1 MKLLRF
7 YILMSFAFLLVSC
20 EDLIE
25 VDLNSANPKIVIE
38 ADLNDLSNKQTI
50 RVSRTV
56 DFGAP
61 ISSEA
66 ITGAKVTV
74 ADSKGRL
81 FEFVDKGDGLYI
93 KEGFKPMSG
102 LSYNLTVNV
111 GEEEYQSSTKMNVFI
126 PVDSIAIKEETV
138 FSKTYYSV
146 VLKFDDPKDT
156 PNYYKYDIAINGK
169 GFKFN
174 SAYSDK
180 FNDGLY
186 VSHQIMERGDNAI
199 ELGDSVVVRRQCV
212 AKEVY
217 TYWNDI
223 QMLNPGS
230 AAPANPT
237 SNISNGALGY
247 FSVSS
252 AKQYDVRVVKESN

>member
-38 ADLNDLSNKQTI
+38 ADLNDLSNKQMI

-81 FEFVDKGDGLYI
+81 FEFVDKGEGLYV
-93 KEGFKPMSG
+93 KEGFKPVAG

-111 GEEEYQSSTKMNVFI
+111 EEGVYQSSTKMDVFV
-126 PVDSIAIKEETV
+126 PVDSIAIKEETL

-146 VLKFDDPKDT
+146 VLKFDDPKDI

-169 GFKFN
+169 GFKFA

-186 VSHQIMERGDNAI
+186 VSHQITDRDNSI

-252 AKQYDVRVVKESN
+252 AKEYGLRVVKESN

>member
-7 YILMSFAFLLVSC
+7 YILMSAALLLVSC

-38 ADLNDLSNKQTI
+38 ADLNDLSNRQII

-56 DFGAP
+56 DFNSP
-61 ISSEA
+61 VSSEA
-66 ITGAKVTV
+66 ITGAKVLV
-74 ADSKGRL
+74 ADSKGKV
-81 FEFVDKGDGLYI
+81 FDFVDKGDGLYV
-93 KEGFKPMSG
+93 KEGFKPVVG
-102 LSYNLTVNV
+102 LTYNLTVNV
-111 GEEEYQSSTKMNVFI
+111 GEETYQSSTKMYPFV
-126 PVDSIAIKEETV
+126 PVDSIAVKEETV
-138 FSKTYYSV
+138 FNKTYYFV
-146 VLKFDDPKDT
+146 VLKFNDPIDI
-156 PNYYKYDIAINGK
+156 PNYYKYDIAINEK
-169 GFKFN
+169 GFKFAN
-174 SAYSDK
+174 AYDDK

-186 VSHQIMERGDNAI
+186 VSHEVADKDNSI

-217 TYWNDI
+217 TYWNQI

-237 SNISNGALGY
+237 SNLSNGALGY

-252 AKQYDVRVVKESN
+252 AKEYGVKIVKE